1 MPPGAITSTLTI
13 TITTHGPIIN
23 LGSHPQH
30 NLTGY
35 PLDPQATKPLLT
47 LISQKKKKKKKGIAT
62 NHPST
67 RVHGAS
73 VAIQSNWNQ
82 LHKTLV

>member
-13 TITTHGPIIN
+13 TIATHGPIIN

-47 LISQKKKKKKKGIAT
+47 LISQKGKKKNEK
-62 NHPST
+62 
-67 RVHGAS
+67 
-73 VAIQSNWNQ
+73 
-82 LHKTLV
+82 